1 MLCIPIAAG
10 ALYAVGVVLSPMIGA
25 LAMSVSSVFVV
36 TNALRLMRFRP
47 KIDIEA
53 QKGKGDTGMKK
64 TLMIEGMS
72 CAHCSARVE
81 NALNAIEG
89 VQAKVE
95 LKKKRAI
102 VETDVADDVLVKA
115 VEDAGYKVT
124 AVK

>member
-1 MLCIPIAAG
+1 
-10 ALYAVGVVLSPMIGA
+10 
-25 LAMSVSSVFVV
+25 
-36 TNALRLMRFRP
+36 
-47 KIDIEA
+47 
-53 QKGKGDTGMKK
+53 MKK

-102 VETDVADDVLVKA
+102 VETDVADDVLIKA